1 MFKKLAI
8 FIIVV
13 VLGISFIGVKR
24 VNIEKLKK
32 RGLTEVFSEIKYDD
46 KIDRLKKELNKE
58 DAISDRVKV
67 IIY

>member
-58 DAISDRVKV
+58 DTISDRVKV